1 MFTICQVVYSDTDCE
16 ELRRKHFAPFI
27 IDGMRLMRLETRN
40 LCFTNAIKQQRED
53 KQAAALLAVTRQT
66 IARTAQAVADRS
78 LWSTVVQVV
87 SPSQSSAMR
96 STNKFPKL
104 IASTLLLLCRQKTQ
118 ISYLWVSDHRRFLW
132 LKVIL
137 KWKATTIL
145 LNPQIDSA
153 FFNGNIN

>member
-1 MFTICQVVYSDTDCE
+1 VFTICQVVYSDTDCE
-16 ELRRKHFAPFI
+16 ELRRKHFVPFI

-104 IASTLLLLCRQKTQ
+104 IASPAPLSAEDADIVFVGVRSSQ
-118 ISYLWVSDHRRFLW
+118 IFVVESDSEVESDDNSLES
-132 LKVIL
+132 
-137 KWKATTIL
+137 T
-145 LNPQIDSA
+145 D
-153 FFNGNIN
+153 